1 MASSLSNLA
10 DNLSE
15 ELIELNV
22 NTEMTM
28 KNRRIVELN
37 MNIVTVFLNT

>member
-15 ELIELNV
+15 EFIELNV

>member
-37 MNIVTVFLNT
+37 MNVVTVFLNI

>member
-1 MASSLSNLA
+1 MASSLTNLA

-15 ELIELNV
+15 EFIELNV

-37 MNIVTVFLNT
+37 MNVVTVFLNI